1 MSASSSTELKFH
13 IALSGVTPSYV
24 DTLAIMSRLNQR
36 LYRQGQLVHIDVRAL
51 PTSATVVANNTMTV
65 TRLPNTWYVRKA
77 WTLAKKKWWESTA
90 DERSN
95 GIKPGRW
102 NDFRVLWGAGHTP
115 SNSVTSAFGHLPLA
129 NGEVNYTLGRKPDGS
144 DDRLFQFNDAS
155 AFGAPGRFG
164 MIFEYDTLADTD
176 QNTPAFTSG
185 QMPYGELLTELS
197 DQQANQIRSEGDSPP
212 YDAVNVTNNHINI
225 QTTVRAETQCDRTG
239 FLPTPCG
246 LLVLQAETA
255 EGGFAEITFKAGKQ
269 KGIHA
274 EVMG

>member
-13 IALSGVTPSYV
+13 ISMSSASAIYV

-51 PTSATVVANNTMTV
+51 PTSGPDNTLAV

-77 WTLAKKKWWESTA
+77 WSLAKKKWWESTA
-90 DERSN
+90 DERAN

-115 SNSVTSAFGHLPLA
+115 SNSVTTAFGHTPLA

-164 MIFEYDTLADTD
+164 MIYEYDTLADTD

-197 DQQANQIRSEGDSPP
+197 DQQANQIRAEGDSPP
-212 YDAVNVTNNHINI
+212 YDAVNVTGNHINI
-225 QTTVRAETQCDRTG
+225 QTSIRAGSQCDRTG
-239 FLPTPCG
+239 FMPTPCG
-246 LLVLQAETA
+246 LLVLQPASA
-255 EGGFAEITFKAGKQ
+255 EGAFAEITFKAGKQ